1 VVIVGLEAIKIPQ
14 VFIMLCESLRRCK
27 IPTTFIVGANNA
39 IAVVNVVGVLVIIH
53 DELTAFNVL
62 LGCILP

>member
-1 VVIVGLEAIKIPQ
+1 
-14 VFIMLCESLRRCK
+14 MLCESLRRCK
-27 IPTTFIVGANNA
+27 IPTTFIVWANNA

>member
-1 VVIVGLEAIKIPQ
+1 
-14 VFIMLCESLRRCK
+14 MLCESLRRCK